1 MNMSAIKISNLQY
14 LWPES
19 DDLTID
25 IPTLQVDRKGSVF
38 LQGAS
43 GSGKSTLLSL
53 LAGTLKASG
62 GTLQVLGTDLNSL
75 SPRQRDRFRAEHI
88 GIVFQQFNLIPFLT
102 VLGNLKLASRFVN
115 QSGEATEYRAREL
128 LESLR
133 LDPAILD
140 RRADRLSVGQQQR
153 VAIARAFINEPEI
166 LLADEPTSA
175 LDAEARDLFMNLLM
189 SVREATDC
197 TLIFASHDSSL
208 ARFFDSKLVLSEVNR
223 SVKKETVSA

>member
-1 MNMSAIKISNLQY
+1 MSAIKISNLQY
-14 LWPES
+14 VWPES
-19 DDLTID
+19 NTPIID
-25 IPTLQVDRKGSVF
+25 IPALEIELRGSVF

-53 LAGTLKASG
+53 LAGTLKASS
-62 GTLQVLGTDLNSL
+62 GTLQILGTDLTSL
-75 SPRQRDRFRAEHI
+75 SSRRRDRFRAEHI

-102 VLGNLKLASRFVN
+102 VEGNLKLASRFVN
-115 QSGEATEYRAREL
+115 QSVSGTEVRAKKL

-133 LDPAILD
+133 LDSAILE

-153 VAIARAFINEPEI
+153 VAIARAFINQPEI

-175 LDAEARDLFMNLLM
+175 LDTEARDLFMQLLM
-189 SVREATDC
+189 SVREATGC

-208 ARFFDSKLVLSEVNR
+208 ASFFETKIVLKEINR
-223 SVKKETVSA
+223 SEKKEVSDA

>member
-1 MNMSAIKISNLQY
+1 MTMSAIKISNLQY

-88 GIVFQQFNLIPFLT
+88 GIVFKQFNLIPFLT

>member
-102 VLGNLKLASRFVN
+102 VLGNL
-115 QSGEATEYRAREL
+115 
-128 LESLR
+128 
-133 LDPAILD
+133 
-140 RRADRLSVGQQQR
+140 
-153 VAIARAFINEPEI
+153 
-166 LLADEPTSA
+166 
-175 LDAEARDLFMNLLM
+175 
-189 SVREATDC
+189 
-197 TLIFASHDSSL
+197 
-208 ARFFDSKLVLSEVNR
+208 
-223 SVKKETVSA
+223 